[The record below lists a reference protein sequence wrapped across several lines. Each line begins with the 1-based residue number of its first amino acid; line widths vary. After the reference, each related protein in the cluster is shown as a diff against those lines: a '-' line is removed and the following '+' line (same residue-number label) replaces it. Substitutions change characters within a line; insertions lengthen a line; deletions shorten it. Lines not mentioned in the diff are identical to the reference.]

1 MIPQAHSL
9 AAFFDLDN
17 AAVRKDGLSALG
29 GTAALYGVK
38 TLLTAAPLLLQKN
51 VGDSVADAL
60 KAALDIR
67 IVDIL
72 ATAWNTRRELRQYA
86 DRAKYPPDQIIDHA
100 LGKHDIRATHKP
112 RLQIVLDN
120 SPLGPELEFE
130 VTVALNLEAA
140 ILRIQDTRIMFARLG
155 KVFGTGTIKCE
166 GATLFSR
173 PTKAVALPLTISF
186 GAGLPIVAAETKVAD
201 AA

>member
-1 MIPQAHSL
+1 MTPQTQSL

-17 AAVRKDGLSALG
+17 AQARKDGLAALG

-51 VGDSVADAL
+51 VGESVADAL
-60 KAALDIR
+60 KTALDIR

-72 ATAWNTRRELRQYA
+72 ASAWNTRRELKAYA
-86 DRAKYPPDQIIDHA
+86 DRAKYPPDQVVDHA

-112 RLQIVLDN
+112 RLQIVLDH
-120 SPLGPELEFE
+120 SPLGPEIEFE
-130 VTVALNLEAA
+130 VAVALNIEAA
-140 ILRIQDTRIMFARLG
+140 ILRIQDARIMFARIG
-155 KVFGTGTIKCE
+155 KIFGTGTIKCE

-173 PTKAVALPLTISF
+173 PTKAVQLPLTLSF
-186 GAGLPIVAAETKVAD
+186 GAGLPLAAEPARS
-201 AA
+201 AAAA